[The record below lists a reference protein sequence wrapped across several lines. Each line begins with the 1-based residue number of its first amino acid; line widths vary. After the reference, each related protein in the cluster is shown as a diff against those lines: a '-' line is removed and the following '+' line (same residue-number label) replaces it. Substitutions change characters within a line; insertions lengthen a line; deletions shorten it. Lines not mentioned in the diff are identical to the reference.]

1 MKNNSTQ
8 QTASYITI
16 LLLGTVFF
24 YFDAG
29 LEVSLM
35 YAVGFIIFSSVF
47 GLLRKLFFKKNTGA
61 GEYPLPEMDERI
73 EKLSLKLY
81 AQIFGLSHLI
91 GAVILFVLYITNK
104 NTMIRV
110 EYVLYYVIGVLF
122 FTMMFGLKIVKKLD
136 Q

>member
-91 GAVILFVLYITNK
+91 GAVILLYITNK